1 MKKTLYDILGVAAD
15 ADHDQIVLAYRNRIE
30 DAAAEHLDP
39 NERVLLKE
47 AYSVLSQANQRAAYD
62 ASLARQ
68 AQAPR
73 IDPVE
78 VNFDE
83 PPSRPWFVWVAVAL
97 VLAGIIYAWQGRKAP
112 KPQPVVVDRV
122 VILNGP
128 ALEQAPQQTL
138 QQAALPAPVPAASG
152 GKSAEELFAQLAPST
167 AMVLA
172 TNRNNGR
179 TAQGSGVVIERG
191 TLITNCHVTQGSTE
205 IEVRIGG
212 QVHSARVDTA
222 DEEFDL
228 CRLNVSGMTAP
239 SVAIA
244 DVAAVRPGQKVLALG
259 APKGLELTISEGI
272 VSALREVPDGTLIQ
286 TTAPISPGSSGGGL
300 FNSAGELVGIITLTS
315 RYGQNLNFAVPAD
328 WIGRMRDRPAS
339 ATGEGGAAGY
349 APRKIPTA
357 SGSNS
362 ATERILGKWHCFRPD
377 IGRHVDFQF
386 LPDGNIVG
394 SELDHALGGR
404 YSVSGDMLTLYG
416 SRQRYFRIEGMTDNH
431 MVLTEGHLRIACDR
445 TP

>member
-1 MKKTLYDILGVAAD
+1 MKQTLYHILGVAAD
-15 ADHDQIVLAYRNRIE
+15 ADQDQILLAYRSRME
-30 DAAAEHLDP
+30 GAAAEHLDP

-47 AYSVLSQANQRAAYD
+47 AYSILSHPTQRGAYD

-68 AQAPR
+68 SQAVR

-78 VNFDE
+78 SGFDD
-83 PPSRPWFVWVAVAL
+83 PPSRRWLVWLAIGL
-97 VLAGIIYAWQGRKAP
+97 VLAGIIYAWQARKAP
-112 KPQPVVVDRV
+112 KAQPVVVDRV
-122 VILNGP
+122 VILNGQAP
-128 ALEQAPQQTL
+128 EQAPQQTV
-138 QQAALPAPVPAASG
+138 QQAAPPAVVAMASG

-212 QVHSARVDTA
+212 EVHSARVETA

-228 CRLNVSGMTAP
+228 CRLSVSGMTAP
-239 SVAIA
+239 TVAIA
-244 DVAAVRPGQKVLALG
+244 DVASLRTGQKVLALG
-259 APKGLELTISEGI
+259 APKGLELTVSEGI
-272 VSALREVPDGTLIQ
+272 ISSLREVPEGNLIQ

-300 FNSAGELVGIITLTS
+300 FNIAGELVGIITLTS

-357 SGSNS
+357 SGNNS

-377 IGRHVDFQF
+377 IGRHVDLQF
-386 LPDGNIVG
+386 LRDGNIVG
-394 SELDHALGGR
+394 SELDRALGGR
-404 YSVSGDMLTLYG
+404 YSVAGEMLTLYG

-431 MVLTEGHLRIACDR
+431 MVLSEGNLRIACDR